1 MFDAFDGVSHSTRES
16 TVRKLLTNHHDALL
30 ARARHFMKS
39 EADAWDLLQDTLERA
54 LKQGPPPS
62 LPEDKLRAWLMVVMR
77 NLHTDYRRAARR
89 RRWVPLHECDVPSRS
104 EPPAAEP
111 VWGSIEPA
119 EVEACVQLLE
129 PTFREAYQ
137 LRTLHGLSLA
147 EIAVRM
153 QVSTVTAGT
162 RVFRAR
168 QRLRELLSHV
178 AHHRAI
184 GLLAPVGAVPY
195 CQCCSSSGS
204 AGVDPRARPGC
215 RSVRHT

>member
-16 TVRKLLTNHHDALL
+16 TVRKLLANHHDALL
-30 ARARHFMKS
+30 ARARHLMKS

-54 LKQGPPPS
+54 LKQGPPDS
-62 LPEDKLRAWLMVVMR
+62 LPDGKVRAWLMVVMR
-77 NLHTDYRRAARR
+77 NLHTDHCRARRR
-89 RRWVPLHECDVPSRS
+89 RRWVPLRDCDAPSWS
-104 EPPAAEP
+104 DQPAAEP
-111 VWGSIEPA
+111 VWGNIEPA

-137 LRTLHGLSLA
+137 LRTRHGLSLA
-147 EIAVRM
+147 EIGVRM

-178 AHHRAI
+178 AHHRALGI
-184 GLLAPVGAVPY
+184 LAPVGAVPY

-204 AGVDPRARPGC
+204 AGVGTRARPGC
-215 RSVRHT
+215 SPVRHT